1 MLEQMVFPATVEE
14 FMEWCKI
21 VDTDQIYSNGMELVP
36 IFRMKQ
42 WFGHLEREKEL
53 ICECYCKFPEEY
65 RSMYKDVDVAQDN
78 LEREKCDMCPL
89 NKLI

>member
-1 MLEQMVFPATVEE
+1 M
-14 FMEWCKI
+14 
-21 VDTDQIYSNGMELVP
+21 S
-36 IFRMKQ
+36 
-42 WFGHLEREKEL
+42 EREILKSTYDILREKAKQIAEATDI

-65 RSMYKDVDVAQDN
+65 RSMYKDVDEAQDN

>member
-1 MLEQMVFPATVEE
+1 MDERE
-14 FMEWCKI
+14 
-21 VDTDQIYSNGMELVP
+21 
-36 IFRMKQ
+36 IFKST
-42 WFGHLEREKEL
+42 FEILLERGQQIEKTKDI

-65 RSMYKDVDVAQDN
+65 RSMYKDVDEAQDN